1 MEASLGFHPHLHILV
16 SDGCFHKNGMFSVSP
31 AIDAK
36 ALEQIFRHKVLK
48 MLLAPDFILFMD
60 EILTEL
66 MKEREVHVILDNFC
80 THKKNEEW
88 LQKHPNVFFHFTPTS
103 ASWLNQIEIWFG
115 IFTRKVLR
123 GAGFENT
130 TKLRDAIESY
140 INYYNKSPRPFIWK
154 KREVK
159 GSQLRDII
167 DNLCY

>member
-1 MEASLGFHPHLHILV
+1 VEASLGFHPHLHILV

-66 MKEREVHVILDNFC
+66 TKEREVHVILDNYC
-80 THKKNEEW
+80 THK
-88 LQKHPNVFFHFTPTS
+88 
-103 ASWLNQIEIWFG
+103 
-115 IFTRKVLR
+115 
-123 GAGFENT
+123 
-130 TKLRDAIESY
+130 
-140 INYYNKSPRPFIWK
+140 NKSPRPFIWK

-159 GSQLRDII
+159 GSQLRDTI